1 MSMIEDRIG
10 LHKVPLPID
19 HNQNNLRK
27 KQIQV
32 HLLKKISSVETLFC
46 GVSGCCYGYCNQLC
60 DWGIWRSRLNVIICI
75 NCPITGVK
83 LTVRYS

>member
-1 MSMIEDRIG
+1 MSIIEDRIG
-10 LHKVPLPID
+10 TRKFPLPID
-19 HNQNNLRK
+19 HNHYNLRR
-27 KQIQV
+27 KQIRV

-60 DWGIWRSRLNVIICI
+60 DWGIWRSGLNVISCF